1 MTYGDNCC
9 GYAQCICLVFT
20 YKQGGTSLG
29 EATIWP
35 EREHS
40 VYELNA
46 AVISLEN
53 IRVAAKLVCGGGLY
67 SRPCQVQGKCSR
79 LLLRQV
85 FNSKNYT

>member
-1 MTYGDNCC
+1 MLWPV
-9 GYAQCICLVFT
+9 AVLLFT
-20 YKQGGTSLG
+20 YKTRGDQFG

-35 EREHS
+35 VREHS

-67 SRPCQVQGKCSR
+67 GWPPPSTR
-79 LLLRQV
+79 
-85 FNSKNYT
+85 